1 MITIDNPTPSP
12 LLHHPHPHP
21 HPHTHTHTL
30 HSLTSA
36 PQLPRTDSDLPLS
49 PSSVLDSGSVS
60 PEQTWLETDQ
70 LGVEETRDLLVSVM
84 FVLKHLD
91 NSK

>member
-1 MITIDNPTPSP
+1 MNTR
-12 LLHHPHPHP
+12 LLRSKLYKQPMQGSLDRQFR
-21 HPHTHTHTL
+21 PHTHT
-30 HSLTSA
+30 SVS
-36 PQLPRTDSDLPLS
+36 QVPRTDSDLPLNADS
-49 PSSVLDSGSVS
+49 SSVPDSGSVS

-91 NSK
+91 NGK